1 MNKYRMKMNKVC
13 KEGRAVVSKIE
24 EFAKRSKHITLTH
37 KYSFYEDF
45 RLDIDVTGNSKVTVE
60 MMDYIK
66 SLCTFVEDDDGDG
79 TVWFRNYDDLAFE
92 EEDEEKIE
100 LHLEFCVHF
109 KK

>member
-1 MNKYRMKMNKVC
+1 MNEYRVKMNKVC

-37 KYSFYEDF
+37 KYSFYEHF
-45 RLDIDVTGNSKVTVE
+45 RLDVDVTGNSKVTVE
-60 MMDYIK
+60 MTDYIK
-66 SLCTFVEDDDGDG
+66 SLCSFIEDDGDG
-79 TVWFRNYDDLAFE
+79 VVWFRNYDDCAI

-109 KK
+109 DK